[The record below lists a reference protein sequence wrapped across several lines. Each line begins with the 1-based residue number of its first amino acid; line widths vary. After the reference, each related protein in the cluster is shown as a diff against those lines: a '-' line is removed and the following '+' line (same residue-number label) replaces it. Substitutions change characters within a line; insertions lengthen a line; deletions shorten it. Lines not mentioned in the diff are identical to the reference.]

1 MNRKEP
7 PETGGSGIQKDI
19 ARVCQ
24 VPCGVAVSGQTD
36 DGRIYVADYNN
47 RRLVRLTRNA
57 RYDGC
62 FVAAG
67 TSSTQLVQPQA
78 LDFAADGRL
87 VVVDRTHVKIFDVG
101 IRPPPADA
109 PHLSGTSEMPA
120 TPQPA
125 SVDDG
130 AVVTSGAKPPPIK
143 AKPTKTGPKPA
154 VPPRP
159 KFLKEMTFADQSSQA
174 QGAQTKTVSGTTS
187 SASVTSTTATT
198 SPSSTV
204 SRTTARSTSVT
215 PQTPTNSYVETEVW

>member
-1 MNRKEP
+1 MRVW
-7 PETGGSGIQKDI
+7 
-19 ARVCQ
+19 VCQ
-24 VPCGVAVSGQTD
+24 VPCGVAVSGQSD

-47 RRLVRLTRNA
+47 RRVVRLTRNA

-87 VVVDRTHVKIFDVG
+87 IVVDRTHVKIFDVG
-101 IRPPPADA
+101 IRPSTADA
-109 PHLSGTSEMPA
+109 LPLSGTSETPV
-120 TPQPA
+120 TPQPS
-125 SVDDG
+125 SVADG
-130 AVVTSGAKPPPIK
+130 AVVTADAKPTATK

-159 KFLKEMTFADQSSQA
+159 KFLKEMTFDGQSNQA
-174 QGAQTKTVSGTTS
+174 QSVRTKTVSSTTS
-187 SASVTSTTATT
+187 SPSVTPTTSTT

-204 SRTTARSTSVT
+204 LRTTARSTSVT
-215 PQTPTNSYVETEVW
+215 SQTPTNSFVETEVW

>member
-1 MNRKEP
+1 
-7 PETGGSGIQKDI
+7 
-19 ARVCQ
+19 
-24 VPCGVAVSGQTD
+24 VPCGLAVSGQTD

-109 PHLSGTSEMPA
+109 PLLSGTSEMPA
-120 TPQPA
+120 TPQPS

-130 AVVTSGAKPPPIK
+130 AVVTSGAKPTATK

-159 KFLKEMTFADQSSQA
+159 KFLKEMTFGDQSSQA
-174 QGAQTKTVSGTTS
+174 QSAQTKTVSGTTS
-187 SASVTSTTATT
+187 SSTTSTT